1 MLVFWAYPGEI
12 NQTQRVPHLKTGTT
26 MIKEEHLKAKI
37 KDAVYVVM
45 PDGRTTICQIQ
56 LINGFSVIGTSSC
69 INKNDFNLTLGREI
83 AYKNA
88 FEKIWELE
96 GYLAMNSKSLIA
108 LPVVDPMKKPRKYKY
123 GIKADGTP
131 RKKPGRKPAKKAPEI
146 APAIEAPVLTEV
158 VTA

>member
-1 MLVFWAYPGEI
+1 
-12 NQTQRVPHLKTGTT
+12 

-96 GYLAMNSKSLIA
+96 GYLAMNKLIA
-108 LPVVDPMKKPRKYKY
+108 LPVVDPMKKPRKHKY
-123 GIKADGTP
+123 GTKADGTP
-131 RKKPGRKPAKKAPEI
+131 RKKPGRKPAKKAPEV
-146 APAIEAPVLTEV
+146 APEAPVLTEV

>member
-1 MLVFWAYPGEI
+1 
-12 NQTQRVPHLKTGTT
+12 
-26 MIKEEHLKAKI
+26 
-37 KDAVYVVM
+37 
-45 PDGRTTICQIQ
+45 
-56 LINGFSVIGTSSC
+56 
-69 INKNDFNLTLGREI
+69 
-83 AYKNA
+83 
-88 FEKIWELE
+88 
-96 GYLAMNSKSLIA
+96 MNSKSLIA

>member
-1 MLVFWAYPGEI
+1 
-12 NQTQRVPHLKTGTT
+12 
-26 MIKEEHLKAKI
+26 MIKEEQIKAKI

-56 LINGFSVIGTSSC
+56 LANGFSVIGTSSC

-96 GYLAMNSKSLIA
+96 GYLAMNKLIA
-108 LPVVDPMKKPRKYKY
+108 LPVVDPMKKPRKHKY
-123 GIKADGTP
+123 GTKADGTP
-131 RKKPGRKPAKKAPEI
+131 RKKPGRKPAKKVAPL
-146 APAIEAPVLTEV
+146 PQIEVPVLTEV
-158 VTA
+158 ATA

>member
-1 MLVFWAYPGEI
+1 
-12 NQTQRVPHLKTGTT
+12 

-56 LINGFSVIGTSSC
+56 TISGFSVIGTSSC
-69 INKNDFNLTLGREI
+69 IDKKNFSLDVGREI
-83 AYKNA
+83 AYKDA
-88 FEKIWELE
+88 FEKLWELE
-96 GYLAMNSKSLIA
+96 AYLVMNKLIG

-123 GIKADGTP
+123 GVKADGTP

-146 APAIEAPVLTEV
+146 APEAPVLTEV